1 MGNET
6 TLTSSLIGN
15 VRKEKKKKTYK
26 RDQNLDPYIE
36 ISLANENPNNHINI
50 AVFC

>member
-15 VRKEKKKKTYK
+15 VRKEKKTYE
-26 RDQNLDPYIE
+26 RDQSLDPYTE
-36 ISLANENPNNHINI
+36 VSSANENPNNHINI
-50 AVFC
+50 EVFC